1 MGGDNFGM
9 GERKGDE
16 MSDTEQRDRF
26 DLWWD
31 QYCATAL
38 RVSTDGVRFTLA
50 ETNRSV
56 AKKAWMES
64 ARQTTATITSE
75 DRKAGA

>member
-1 MGGDNFGM
+1 
-9 GERKGDE
+9 

-31 QYCATAL
+31 RYYDTAL
-38 RVSTDGVRFTLA
+38 LVSTDGGRFVLA
-50 ETNRSV
+50 ENHRSV

-64 ARQTTATITSE
+64 ARQTTPITSE